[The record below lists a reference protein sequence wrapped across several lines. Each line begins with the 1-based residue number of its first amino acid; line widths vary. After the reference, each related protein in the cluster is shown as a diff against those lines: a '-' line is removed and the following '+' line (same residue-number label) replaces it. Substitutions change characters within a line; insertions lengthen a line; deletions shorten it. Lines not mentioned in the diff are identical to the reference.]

1 MDIKNNIAKIY
12 SLLSVVLVGAIGSE
26 VWDIFLKELIYNLGG
41 LLVKIATSFYK
52 GYFDRLYENVGSQT
66 DILLYIPS
74 VFILG
79 AIIFLP
85 IFFYLKLSTILRR
98 AAKATDENQK
108 IVKQELS
115 KAQRFILTQAWEHS
129 ARFKIILIIPLIFC
143 SIIYTDIL
151 IVSVVNNSA
160 VKSVQRRLDIIRPY
174 ATEGGYYQLVSNFR
188 MVKSRDS
195 LQKLI
200 SDIDTIAIKQNIHL
214 PELKLY
220 GVISLST

>member
-12 SLLSVVLVGAIGSE
+12 SLLSVVLVGAIGSG

-52 GYFDRLYENVGSQT
+52 GYFDRLYENVGSKT

-79 AIIFLP
+79 TIIFLP

>member
-52 GYFDRLYENVGSQT
+52 GYFDRLYENVGSKT

-79 AIIFLP
+79 TIIFLP